1 MKTNQLLIFPRY
13 RYNVY
18 RLGQE
23 KSIWVALCYLLM
35 ALLGYPVFGQSSSYL
50 ISDLVPIDSQTGD
63 VVYLGMGRVEG
74 ASMADLHTR
83 AKAYFSRTVRHGSF
97 IG

>member
-1 MKTNQLLIFPRY
+1 MKTNQLRTFPSY

-23 KSIWVALCYLLM
+23 KSTWVVLCYLLL
-35 ALLGYPVFGQSSSYL
+35 ALPSYPVFGQFSPYL

-63 VVYLGMGRVEG
+63 VVYLGVGRVKG
-74 ASMADLHTR
+74 ASTADLFTR
-83 AKAYFSRTVRHGSF
+83 AKAYFCTTHY
-97 IG
+97 